1 MVSVVSESFSTVIR
15 KPSAFIPLGMSLAA
29 LGLLGGAYIFGLAT
43 GQGGLVR
50 QPDENAMAHLWQLLM
65 AGQMPVLAYFAVKW
79 LPRAP
84 KQTLSVLVLQAGAV
98 LAAIAPVYFL
108 NL

>member
-1 MVSVVSESFSTVIR
+1 MSESFRTMVR
-15 KPSAFIPLGMSLAA
+15 KPSAFVPLGMSLGA
-29 LGLLGGAYIFGLAT
+29 LVVLGWAYIYGLAT

-50 QPDENAMAHLWQLLM
+50 QPDEDAFAHLWQLLM
-65 AGQMPVLAYFAVKW
+65 VGQVPVLAYFAIKW

-84 KQTLSVLVLQAGAV
+84 RQTFCVLLLQTGAV

>member
-1 MVSVVSESFSTVIR
+1 MSQYPISVVTLTK
-15 KPSAFIPLGMSLAA
+15 KPSAFLPIAMSLTA
-29 LGLLGGAYIFGLAT
+29 LALLGSAYVYGLAT

-50 QPDENAMAHLWQLLM
+50 EPDEGAIAHLWQLLM
-65 AGQMPVLAYFAVKW
+65 AGQLPILAFFTIKW

-84 KQTLSVLVLQAGAV
+84 RQTLYVLALQAGAV
-98 LAAIAPVYFL
+98 LASMAPVFFL